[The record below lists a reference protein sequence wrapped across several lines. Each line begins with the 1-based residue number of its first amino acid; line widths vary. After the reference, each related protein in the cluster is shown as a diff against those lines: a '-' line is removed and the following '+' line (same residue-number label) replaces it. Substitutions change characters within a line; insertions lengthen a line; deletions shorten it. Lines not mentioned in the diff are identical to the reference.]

1 MNEFEFVEQDFVSS
15 RLIVDVDAIGR
26 LSLLVHDFCRSFNA
40 KEFVDTFNRGTTC
53 FEDDLV
59 ICS

>member
-1 MNEFEFVEQDFVSS
+1 MGS
-15 RLIVDVDAIGR
+15 RSIVDVDAIGR
-26 LSLLVHDFCRSFNA
+26 LSLLVHDFCRSFDA
-40 KEFVDTFNRGTTC
+40 KEFVGAFDRGKTC